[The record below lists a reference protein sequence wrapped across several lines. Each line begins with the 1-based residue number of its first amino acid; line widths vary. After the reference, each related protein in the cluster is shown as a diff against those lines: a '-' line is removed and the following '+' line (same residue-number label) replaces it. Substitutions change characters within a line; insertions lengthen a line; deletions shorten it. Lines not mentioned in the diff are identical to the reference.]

1 MPDALLFEYSGLE
14 RSNFKKKVQSNIL
27 FLFSTQQDLISTSQV
42 TGKYKAKYKVQ
53 RPLRPLSKCNCNPR
67 EEEDTPPHAHTH
79 THTHTHIHRIQYSIF
94 SALFHQFD
102 HIYQNILIAALC
114 ITVTSCVTLENS
126 IFLMFSSYKLVI

>member
-53 RPLRPLSKCNCNPR
+53 RPLRPLSKYNCNPR
-67 EEEDTPPHAHTH
+67 EEEDTPPPCTH
-79 THTHTHIHRIQYSIF
+79 THTQNTIF
-94 SALFHQFD
+94 DF
-102 HIYQNILIAALC
+102 
-114 ITVTSCVTLENS
+114 
-126 IFLMFSSYKLVI
+126 